1 MFLLLMFSFK
11 YIRFY
16 ESGVKFDIGWK
27 YVFVLKV
34 VIDEV
39 WFNVLKIIFLFNYK
53 LEFVF

>member
-1 MFLLLMFSFK
+1 MFLLLMFSFI

-16 ESGVKFDIGWK
+16 ESGVKFDIGCK

-39 WFNVLKIIFLFNYK
+39 
-53 LEFVF
+53 